1 MLFTID
7 TKTDGL
13 FPLPAE
19 MSNETFLADTI
30 TGFDEIPARGPYT
43 LALANMALYSSL
55 ADITPGYQSIVA
67 NIRNQVAND
76 IAASFLPPSYREDP
90 TMIAGYKHQLLAL
103 ADFLENPEAPSLEG
117 PYVTGGDT
125 FLAIMLHPLSRGTVR
140 LNAAD
145 ILDQP
150 ELDYRSIS
158 NPIDLDI
165 HLAHTKYL
173 RRVFE
178 MPTVQKYGPIVTEPP
193 DNVQSDEDLIQW
205 IKEKM
210 LISMLHPCCTAAMMP
225 REKGGVVGTDLR
237 VHGVEGLRVADASVM
252 PLTPSSH
259 TCSSAYA
266 IGEKASHSLSPVRI
280 HPETKHIVQYRKA
293 NRRLLM

>member
-1 MLFTID
+1 MFLSAIILTQADNVLVIEYGDNVHTSGVFDPPESTWQRGQGGD
-7 TKTDGL
+7 SGPTWTFNSLPNPEVLNRTAFARVGQLLGLEWYYTKTDGL
-13 FPLPAE
+13 FPLPE
-19 MSNETFLADTI
+19 DMSNETFLADTI
-30 TGFDEIPARGPYT
+30 TGFNEIPARGPYT

-67 NIRNQVAND
+67 DIRNQVAND
-76 IAASFLPPSYREDP
+76 VAASYLPPSYRDDP

-125 FLAIMLHPLSRGTVR
+125 FLPIMLHPLSRGTVR

-178 MPTVQKYGPIVTEPP
+178 TPTVQKYGPIVTEPRIMFS
-193 DNVQSDEDLIQW
+193 Q
-205 IKEKM
+205 M
-210 LISMLHPCCTAAMMP
+210 RT
-225 REKGGVVGTDLR
+225 
-237 VHGVEGLRVADASVM
+237 
-252 PLTPSSH
+252 
-259 TCSSAYA
+259 
-266 IGEKASHSLSPVRI
+266 LS
-280 HPETKHIVQYRKA
+280 
-293 NRRLLM
+293 NGSRRRC